1 MSLHAKLVALAA
13 SYIGIKEAGG
23 DNKGPE
29 VEQFQK
35 AVDGRAQGEPWC
47 MAFAQ
52 YCISLIS
59 ESRIYP
65 SEHCM
70 TVWNKSPDDMRST
83 VPRPGFLVI
92 WNYVGSAAG
101 HVGIIEELLY
111 TGSTLRGLITIEGN
125 TGHGATVDEVVR
137 EGDGVHRR
145 VRNIHLV
152 GKMQIVGYIDPF
164 KEVGK

>member
-52 YCISLIS
+52 YCISLIA

-70 TVWNKSPDDMRST
+70 TVWNKSPDDMRSSL
-83 VPRPGFLVI
+83 PSAGFLVI
-92 WNYVGSAAG
+92 WNYTGSAAG
-101 HVGIIEELLY
+101 HVGIIEEVIT
-111 TGSTLRGLITIEGN
+111 TGSTIRALVTIEGN
-125 TGHGATVDEVVR
+125 TAAPNDGTEVER
-137 EGDGVHRR
+137 NGDGVHRR
-145 VRNIHLV
+145 VRNIHIV
-152 GKMQIVGYIDPF
+152 GKMQIMGYIDPF
-164 KEVGK
+164 KEAGK